1 MRREQAP
8 DGDTTSAHTI
18 AHGTRPRDR
27 TGAESGSARQHRQ
40 EPSEKERKSAKQC
53 LAQVRL
59 DELQQRRNQEVQEAA
74 AAALSRKGQLSLSE
88 RALQLSGQ
96 QGQAGASGGV
106 WGGTT
111 KSSSKARAAQGKGK
125 AASL

>member
-1 MRREQAP
+1 
-8 DGDTTSAHTI
+8 
-18 AHGTRPRDR
+18 
-27 TGAESGSARQHRQ
+27 
-40 EPSEKERKSAKQC
+40 
-53 LAQVRL
+53 VRL
-59 DELQQRRNQEVQEAA
+59 DELQQRRNQEVEEAA

-125 AASL
+125 AASLRAPAGAGSRNIISFFTKRQLDCYNLLSSIL